1 MRDQRK
7 VGRKLQMFPTVGSS
21 TKFPLILSG
30 FTLDNVVQVEVSSQ
44 LFSNN
49 HLKASVSI
57 FIIVIR
63 NSSSAEFRKENV
75 QKS

>member
-30 FTLDNVVQVEVSSQ
+30 FTPDNVVQVEVSSQ

-49 HLKASVSI
+49 HLKA
-57 FIIVIR
+57 
-63 NSSSAEFRKENV
+63 
-75 QKS
+75 